1 MLSELHRRNIP
12 FNRLV
17 SLNLHFADILYDCR
31 KTVKNSDSIIF
42 ANWTASEKKR
52 LGIGSLYSKYFADE
66 TYNAHRAMDDVVAM
80 ERLFINTPL
89 VSLLSSLTIWNMHK
103 VTQEWNSKVQ
113 RNNRIQQ
120 LAIEFKQNTSK
131 SMAQRL
137 ESLGLSYEYLK
148 EQYEST
154 SSPDAFVKWLR
165 SVGIKHKAWHEKI
178 CTHFKKKVCT

>member
-1 MLSELHRRNIP
+1 
-12 FNRLV
+12 
-17 SLNLHFADILYDCR
+17 
-31 KTVKNSDSIIF
+31 
-42 ANWTASEKKR
+42 
-52 LGIGSLYSKYFADE
+52 
-66 TYNAHRAMDDVVAM
+66 MDDVVAM

-120 LAIEFKQNTSK
+120 LVIGFKQDTSK